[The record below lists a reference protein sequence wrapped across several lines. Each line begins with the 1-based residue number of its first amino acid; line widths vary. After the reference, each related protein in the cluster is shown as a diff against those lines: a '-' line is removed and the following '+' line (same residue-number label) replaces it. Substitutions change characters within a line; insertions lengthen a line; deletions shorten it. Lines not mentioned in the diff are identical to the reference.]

1 MARMHARRKGVS
13 GSTRP
18 LKSTVPITTTPE
30 EVQKLVVELRNNGL
44 SSSQIG
50 IVLRDTYGIPNV
62 KSVTKKSLTELL
74 REGGVAPEL
83 PEDLF
88 NLITKALNLRDHLEE
103 NKKDLHNKRALQ
115 LTESKIRRLVSY
127 YKKKA
132 VLPSEW
138 SYRLDTVE
146 MLISR

>member
-18 LKSTVPITTTPE
+18 LVSTVPITTTPE
-30 EVQKLVVELRNNGL
+30 ELQKLVLEQRNNGL

-50 IVLRDTYGIPNV
+50 IVLRDTYGIPDV
-62 KSVTKKSLTELL
+62 KSVMKKSITQVL
-74 REGGVAPEL
+74 RDGGVAPEL

-115 LTESKIRRLVSY
+115 LTESKIRRLVNY
-127 YKKKA
+127 YKKTA
-132 VLPSEW
+132 VLSRDW

>member
-18 LKSTVPITTTPE
+18 LKSTVPLTMTAE
-30 EVQKLVVELRNNGL
+30 EVEKLIVELRNNGL
-44 SSSQIG
+44 SSSKIG

-62 KSVTKKSLTELL
+62 KPVTKKSLTEVL
-74 REGGVAPEL
+74 RDNGVAPEL
-83 PEDLF
+83 PEDLI
-88 NLITKALNLRDHLEE
+88 NLINKALNLRDHLQE

-115 LTESKIRRLVSY
+115 LTESKIRRLVNY
-127 YKKKA
+127 YKRRA
-132 VLPSEW
+132 VLPEKW

-146 MLISR
+146 MLISH

>member
-1 MARMHARRKGVS
+1 MHARRKGVS

-18 LKSTVPITTTPE
+18 LESTVPITTTPE
-30 EVQKLVVELRNNGL
+30 EVQKLVVELRNSGL

-50 IVLRDTYGIPNV
+50 IVLRDTYGIPDV
-62 KSVTKKSLTELL
+62 KSVTKKSLTQLL
-74 REGGVAPEL
+74 RDGGVAPEL

-115 LTESKIRRLVSY
+115 LTESKIRRLVNY
-127 YKKKA
+127 YKKTA
-132 VLPSEW
+132 VLPREC

>member
-1 MARMHARRKGVS
+1 MYARRKGVS

-18 LKSTVPITTTPE
+18 LISTVPITTTPE
-30 EVQKLVVELRNNGL
+30 EVQKLVVELRNSGL

-50 IVLRDTYGIPNV
+50 IVLRDTYGIPSV

-74 REGGVAPEL
+74 RDGGVAPKL

-88 NLITKALNLRDHLEE
+88 NLITKALNLRDHLEAH
-103 NKKDLHNKRALQ
+103 KKDLHNKRALH
-115 LTESKIRRLVSY
+115 LTEAKIRRLVRY
-127 YKKKA
+127 YKNND

-138 SYRLDTVE
+138 VYRLDTIE

>member
-13 GSTRP
+13 RSTRP
-18 LKSTVPITTTPE
+18 LKSTVPITTTTE
-30 EVQKLVVELRNNGL
+30 EVQKLVVELRNSGL

-50 IVLRDTYGIPNV
+50 IVLRDTYGIPDV
-62 KSVTKKSLTELL
+62 KSVTTKSLTELL
-74 REGGVAPEL
+74 RDGGVAPEL

-115 LTESKIRRLVSY
+115 LTESKIRRLVRY
-127 YKKKA
+127 YKNKA

>member
-1 MARMHARRKGVS
+1 MARMYARRKGVS

-18 LKSTVPITTTPE
+18 LKSTVPVTMTSE
-30 EVQKLVVELRNNGL
+30 EVQKLIVELRNTGL
-44 SSSQIG
+44 SSSQVG
-50 IVLRDTYGIPNV
+50 IVLRDTYGIPSV
-62 KSVTKKSLTELL
+62 KSVTKKSLTEVLS
-74 REGGVAPEL
+74 GHGVAPEL

-88 NLITKALNLRDHLEE
+88 NLITKALKLRDHLEE

-115 LTESKIRRLVSY
+115 LTESKIRRLVNY
-127 YKKKA
+127 YKSRD
-132 VLPSEW
+132 VLPEEW

>member
-1 MARMHARRKGVS
+1 MARMYARRKGVS

-18 LKSTVPITTTPE
+18 LISTVPITTTPE
-30 EVQKLVVELRNNGL
+30 EVQKLVVELRNSGL

-50 IVLRDTYGIPNV
+50 IVLRDTYGIPSV

-74 REGGVAPEL
+74 RDGGVAPKL

-103 NKKDLHNKRALQ
+103 HKKDLHNKRALH
-115 LTESKIRRLVSY
+115 LTEAKIRRLVRY
-127 YKKKA
+127 YKNND

-138 SYRLDTVE
+138 VYRLDTIE

>member
-18 LKSTVPITTTPE
+18 LKTTVPLTMTSE
-30 EVQKLVVELRNNGL
+30 ELQKVIVELRNSGL

-50 IVLRDTYGIPNV
+50 IVLRDTYGVPSV
-62 KSVTKKSLTELL
+62 KSATKKSLTELL
-74 REGGVAPEL
+74 RDNGVAPEL

-88 NLITKALNLRDHLEE
+88 NLITKALKLRDHLEE

-115 LTESKIRRLVSY
+115 LTESKIRRLVTY
-127 YKKKA
+127 YKSRG
-132 VLPSEW
+132 VLPDEW

>member
-13 GSTRP
+13 GSTKP
-18 LKSTVPITTTPE
+18 LKSTVPITMTPE
-30 EVQKLVVELRNNGL
+30 EVQKLVVELRSSGL

-50 IVLRDTYGIPNV
+50 IVLRDTYGIPSV
-62 KSVTKKSLTELL
+62 KSVTKKSLTEVL
-74 REGGVAPEL
+74 RDSGVAPEL

-115 LTESKIRRLVSY
+115 LTESKIRRLVNY
-127 YKKKA
+127 YKSRA
-132 VLPSEW
+132 VLPREW

>member
-18 LKSTVPITTTPE
+18 LTSTVPITTTPE
-30 EVQKLVVELRNNGL
+30 EVQKLVIELRNSGL

-50 IVLRDTYGIPNV
+50 IVLRDTYGIPDV

-74 REGGVAPEL
+74 RDGGVAPEL

-115 LTESKIRRLVSY
+115 LTESKIRRLVRY
-127 YKKKA
+127 YKNKA

>member
-18 LKSTVPITTTPE
+18 LESTVPITTTPE
-30 EVQKLVVELRNNGL
+30 EVQKLVVELRNSGL

-50 IVLRDTYGIPNV
+50 IVLRDTYGIPDV
-62 KSVTKKSLTELL
+62 KSVTKKSLTQLL
-74 REGGVAPEL
+74 RDGGVAPEL

-115 LTESKIRRLVSY
+115 LTEAKIRRLVNY
-127 YKKKA
+127 YKKTT
-132 VLPSEW
+132 VLPREW

>member
-1 MARMHARRKGVS
+1 MARMYSRRKGRS
-13 GSTRP
+13 RSNRP
-18 LKSTVPITTTPE
+18 LKSTVPLTLTAE
-30 EVQKLVVELRNNGL
+30 EVQKLIVDLRSNGL

-50 IVLRDTYGIPNV
+50 IVVRDTYGIPSV
-62 KSVTKKSLTELL
+62 KAATKKSLSQVL
-74 REGGVAPEL
+74 RENGVAPEL

-88 NLITKALNLRDHLEE
+88 NLITKALNLRDHLAE

-115 LTESKIRRLVSY
+115 LTESKIRRLVNY
-127 YKKKA
+127 YKNTA
-132 VLPSEW
+132 VLPAEW

>member
-1 MARMHARRKGVS
+1 MARIYARRKGVS

-18 LKSTVPITTTPE
+18 LKSTVPVTMTSE
-30 EVQKLVVELRNNGL
+30 EVQKLIVELRNTGL

-50 IVLRDTYGIPNV
+50 IVLRDTHGIPSV
-62 KSVTKKSLTELL
+62 KSVTKKGLSEVLSDH
-74 REGGVAPEL
+74 GVAPEL

-88 NLITKALNLRDHLEE
+88 NLIAKALKLRDHLEE

-115 LTESKIRRLVSY
+115 LTESKIRRLVNY
-127 YKKKA
+127 YKSRD
-132 VLPSEW
+132 VLPEEW